1 VSWLALGKV
10 FLFFFVFCAEFFLVL
25 CVTIAN
31 YILKFGGN
39 LSFFGIF
46 NRFILFLGMFLD
58 KSNVNYKYINY
69 RNPVLQKMILMVLSV
84 FLVRIQDLT

>member
-1 VSWLALGKV
+1 M
-10 FLFFFVFCAEFFLVL
+10 L

-58 KSNVNYKYINY
+58 KSNVNYRYMKY
-69 RNPVLQKMILMVLSV
+69 RNAVLQKMIFMVLGV
-84 FLVRIQDLT
+84 F